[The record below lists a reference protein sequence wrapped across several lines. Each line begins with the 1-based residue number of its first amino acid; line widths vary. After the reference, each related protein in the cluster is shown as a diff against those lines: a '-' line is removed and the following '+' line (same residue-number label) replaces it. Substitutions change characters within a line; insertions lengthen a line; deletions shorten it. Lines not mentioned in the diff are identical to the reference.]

1 MCWVLL
7 GFPWFLFW
15 TNLVYENLIYP
26 INQLLSYLYIYQRNI
41 DDNDYWLWDGMNDG
55 VKDTIIIEFEFEI
68 DEQIKKKIK
77 NKKIQP
83 TIH

>member
-1 MCWVLL
+1 
-7 GFPWFLFW
+7 
-15 TNLVYENLIYP
+15 
-26 INQLLSYLYIYQRNI
+26 
-41 DDNDYWLWDGMNDG
+41 MNDG